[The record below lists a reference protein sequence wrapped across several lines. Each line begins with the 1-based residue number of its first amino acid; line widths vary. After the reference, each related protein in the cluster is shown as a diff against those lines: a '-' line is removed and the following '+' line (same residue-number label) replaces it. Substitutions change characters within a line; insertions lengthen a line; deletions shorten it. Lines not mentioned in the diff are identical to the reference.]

1 MPAAV
6 LLQEKLSAPESCSQL
21 GKMTSAEKLPS
32 NPNTEQNQSPHLPLC
47 ANPGNP
53 VFSCMLDPKT
63 LMINGSLTKPQV
75 LLFKTTSSEYGAIPP
90 VSQMVPCTYH
100 PVDQTFSNHLLTCG
114 SFQDSSLNTTID
126 RSRVYDY
133 PNLQHTL

>member
-1 MPAAV
+1 MN
-6 LLQEKLSAPESCSQL
+6 SA
-21 GKMTSAEKLPS
+21 KKLPS
-32 NPNTEQNQSPHLPLC
+32 SPNTEQNQPPQLPLC

-63 LMINGSLTKPQV
+63 LRTNGSLTKPQI

-90 VSQMVPCTYH
+90 VSQMAPFTYH
-100 PVDQTFSNHLLTCG
+100 PVDQTFSKHLLTFG
-114 SFQDSSLNTTID
+114 SFQDSYLNTAID

>member
-1 MPAAV
+1 
-6 LLQEKLSAPESCSQL
+6 
-21 GKMTSAEKLPS
+21 MTSAEKLPS
-32 NPNTEQNQSPHLPLC
+32 SSNTEIKQPPHLPLC

-63 LMINGSLTKPQV
+63 LTTNSFLTKPQI

-90 VSQMVPCTYH
+90 TSQMVPCTYH
-100 PVDQTFSNHLLTCG
+100 PKDQTFSTHLLTCG
-114 SFQDSSLNTTID
+114 SFRNSNLNTALD
-126 RSRVYDY
+126 RSRVCDY

>member
-1 MPAAV
+1 
-6 LLQEKLSAPESCSQL
+6 
-21 GKMTSAEKLPS
+21 MTSAEKPLS
-32 NPNTEQNQSPHLPLC
+32 RSNTEIKQPPHPPLC

-63 LMINGSLTKPQV
+63 LTTNSFLTKPQI

-90 VSQMVPCTYH
+90 TSQTVPCTYH
-100 PVDQTFSNHLLTCG
+100 PKDQTFSKHLHTCG
-114 SFQDSSLNTTID
+114 SFRNSHLNTAPD

>member
-1 MPAAV
+1 PVHPRTCGA
-6 LLQEKLSAPESCSQL
+6 S
-21 GKMTSAEKLPS
+21 PS
-32 NPNTEQNQSPHLPLC
+32 PSPSRQSSHLPVC

-53 VFSCMLDPKT
+53 VFSCMLDPST
-63 LMINGSLTKPQV
+63 LLTSSSSRKPQV

-90 VSQMVPCTYH
+90 TSQMLPCTYH
-100 PVDQTFSNHLLTCG
+100 PADQTFTKHLLTCG
-114 SFQDSSLNTTID
+114 SSQDGYLNTAID

>member
-1 MPAAV
+1 MRTAV
-6 LLQEKLSAPESCSQL
+6 LPQEKLSPPESRCDCSL
-21 GKMTSAEKLPS
+21 D
-32 NPNTEQNQSPHLPLC
+32 TEQNQPPHLLLC

-53 VFSCMLDPKT
+53 VFSCMLDSKT
-63 LMINGSLTKPQV
+63 IMTNGCLTKPHV

-90 VSQMVPCTYH
+90 TPEMVPCTYH
-100 PVDQTFSNHLLTCG
+100 PVDRTFSKHLLICG
-114 SFQDSSLNTTID
+114 SFQNSYLNTAID